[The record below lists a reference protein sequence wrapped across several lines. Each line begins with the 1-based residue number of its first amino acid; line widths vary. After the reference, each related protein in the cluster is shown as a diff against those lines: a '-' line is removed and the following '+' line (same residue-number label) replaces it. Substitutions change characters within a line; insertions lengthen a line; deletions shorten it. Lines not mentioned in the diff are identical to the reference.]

1 MPIKIELRNKP
12 PTRRKEK
19 EAEKKKSGQKLRKDA
34 AEELKRMKTISDF
47 LKLECKT
54 KNKNNKK

>member
-19 EAEKKKSGQKLRKDA
+19 KAEKKKSGH
-34 AEELKRMKTISDF
+34 KTS
-47 LKLECKT
+47 KCRSRRAVE
-54 KNKNNKK
+54 NENN